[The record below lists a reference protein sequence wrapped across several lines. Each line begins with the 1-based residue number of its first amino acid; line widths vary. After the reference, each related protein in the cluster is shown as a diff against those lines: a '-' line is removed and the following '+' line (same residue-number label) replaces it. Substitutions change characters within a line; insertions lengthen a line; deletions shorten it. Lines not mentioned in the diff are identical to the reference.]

1 MGSGRKKPIS
11 LSMDFIRTAMNG
23 KYLNVLYKENAED
36 SSTLGNP
43 EKLPG
48 GAEERNREE
57 KNAAIQ

>member
-1 MGSGRKKPIS
+1 M
-11 LSMDFIRTAMNG
+11 SMDFIQTAMYG

-57 KNAAIQ
+57 ENAAIQ

>member
-1 MGSGRKKPIS
+1 MSIEVILKS
-11 LSMDFIRTAMNG
+11 MNG